1 MYVCVYIC
9 ISVYTYAYIYIY
21 RLMAWIQDS
30 ENLVD
35 EGERQREIVDVIFWD
50 KHKRNRIQITSCRV
64 CLGKE

>member
-1 MYVCVYIC
+1 MYVCIHVFLYIHMH
-9 ISVYTYAYIYIY
+9 IYIY
-21 RLMAWIQDS
+21 RLMAWIQES

-35 EGERQREIVDVIFWD
+35 EGERQRKIVDVIFWD